1 MGSMDEMISPERNRI
16 GAARIS
22 PRSLRR
28 RRKPDVRSLAMGVA
42 VFVAAAWTILFG
54 VGLVLG

>member
-1 MGSMDEMISPERNRI
+1 MDEMISPERNRI